1 MNIRILAGAVLL
13 VPALATA
20 QQILEKKEKAPEKA
34 AEKAAKPAAKPAAG
48 KPIATV
54 NGVAVPQARADFLM
68 QQQAQRG
75 APDTEQM
82 RGAVREE
89 LINREV
95 LAQEARKAGAEKAP
109 EVQTQLDMVRQEIVV
124 SYYLREFARKNPVT
138 EAEIQKE
145 YDRAKSQHG
154 DKEYKARHILV
165 ETEEQAKGLIA
176 DLKKGAKFDELATK
190 NSKDTGSAQRGGDLD
205 WNVPGTFDKQF
216 SEAMVKLEK
225 GKYSEAPVKT
235 RFGFHII
242 QLDDVRPA
250 KFAAIGEVR
259 PRIQQMLVQNKI
271 EQLIKGLRAKAKIE

>member
-13 VPALATA
+13 VPALAMA
-20 QQILEKKEKAPEKA
+20 QQVLEKKEKAPEKA
-34 AEKAAKPAAKPAAG
+34 AKPAAKPAPG

-54 NGVAVPQARADFLM
+54 NGVVVPQARADFLM

-75 APDTEQM
+75 APDNEQM

-165 ETEEQAKGLIA
+165 ETEDQAKGLIA

-242 QLDDVRPA
+242 QVDDVRAA
-250 KFAAIGEVR
+250 KFASLQEVR

-271 EQLIKGLRAKAKIE
+271 EELIKGLRAKARIE

>member
-1 MNIRILAGAVLL
+1 VNIRILVAALLL

-20 QQILEKKEKAPEKA
+20 QQVLEKK
-34 AEKAAKPAAKPAAG
+34 EKAAKPAAKPSPKPAARSG
-48 KPIATV
+48 PVATV
-54 NGVAVPQARADFLM
+54 NGVAVPQARADFML

-75 APDTEQM
+75 APDNEQM
-82 RGAVREE
+82 RKAVREE

-95 LAQEARKAGAEKAP
+95 LAQEAQRSGAARVP
-109 EVQTQLDMVRQEIVV
+109 EVQTQLDMVRQEILVQ
-124 SYYLREFARKNPVT
+124 YYLRDVARKNPIT

-145 YDRAKSQHG
+145 YDRAKAQHG

-165 ETEEQAKGLIA
+165 ETEDQAKGLIGE
-176 DLKKGAKFDELATK
+176 LKKGAKFDELASK

-205 WNVPGTFDKQF
+205 WNVPATFDKQF
-216 SEAMVKLEK
+216 SEAMMKLEK

-250 KFAAIGEVR
+250 KFAALGEVR

-271 EQLIKGLRAKAKIE
+271 DELIKGLRAKAKIE